1 MPINL
6 KKVPDT
12 PGVYKFFN
20 NSEIIYIGKAKNLK
34 KRVSSYF
41 GKSFKDR
48 KTSQIKFLTNKIET
62 FTTKNEVEALL
73 LEQMLIKENKPK
85 FNILLRDD
93 KTYPYIYFSLDHEF
107 PGIYSKRT
115 KNAVDKKYFGPFVSS
130 EAVKKSIKE
139 VQTIFKI
146 RNCSDNT
153 FANRTR
159 PCIEFQMKR
168 CSAPCVQNINKVDYF
183 EDITSAKLFLS
194 SSDTKTTQKLLS
206 DIEKAVSKLDFEKAA
221 EIRDRLKRL
230 SLLKEEQSVVTLAND
245 IDIFS
250 VSSEMSYLGIS
261 IIVVRNGKIRG
272 TKTHL
277 IKQVHF
283 DSFDEVYQ
291 SAIFNFYD
299 NQIDIPKKIL
309 CAYALEDK
317 KILEKMFQERHK
329 KIVKIIHSPSKS
341 IRPIF
346 NLCNLN
352 AKQVIKN
359 HLSKEDKYTFALN
372 ELSHFLAIKEIIKIE
387 GYDVSHISG
396 ENAVASCVVFSNAGP
411 LRNSYRLFNIPK
423 NLSGNDV
430 GSLEHV
436 IKRRLKYYDD
446 PKVKP
451 ELILIDGG
459 KTQLKFVE
467 NVINSSNHK
476 DLKIISIVKGSNRMR
491 ATETIISK
499 TGVVELDKYSKAFLL
514 LQEIRDESHRF
525 ALKAQRRKK
534 RRKITHSELNNIH
547 GVGDILK
554 KRLIAKFKNV
564 KNIKTASE
572 DDLMTVDGIN
582 EKIAKKIKSLLNND

>member
-1 MPINL
+1 MSINL
-6 KKVPDT
+6 KKVPNT
-12 PGVYKFFN
+12 SGVYKFFN
-20 NSEIIYIGKAKNLK
+20 KNEIIYIGKAKDLK

-41 GKSFKDR
+41 GKSLKDR
-48 KTSQIKFLTNKIET
+48 KTSQIKFLTDKIET

-139 VQTIFKI
+139 IQKIFKV

-168 CSAPCVQNINKVDYF
+168 CSAPCVQKINKVDYF
-183 EDITSAKLFLS
+183 EDITNAKSFLT
-194 SSDTKTTQKLLS
+194 SSDTKTVQRLMG
-206 DIEKAVSKLDFEKAA
+206 DIEKAVSKLEFEKAA
-221 EIRDRLKRL
+221 EIRDRLQRL
-230 SLLKEEQSVVTLAND
+230 NLLKEEQSVVTLAND

-277 IKQVHF
+277 IKQAHY
-283 DSFDEVYQ
+283 DSFDNVYQ

-317 KILEKMFQERHK
+317 KILEKMFQAKHK
-329 KIVKIIHSPSKS
+329 KLVKIIHSPTKS

-352 AKQVIKN
+352 AMQVIKN
-359 HLSKEDKYTFALN
+359 HISKEDKYTFALN
-372 ELSHFLAIKEIIKIE
+372 ELGNYLGMKDINRIE

-396 ENAVASCVVFSNAGP
+396 DNAVASCVVFSKTGP
-411 LRNSYRLFNIPK
+411 LKNNYRLFNIPK
-423 NLSGNDV
+423 NLSANDT
-430 GSLEHV
+430 GSLKHV
-436 IKRRLKYYDD
+436 IERRLKYYDD
-446 PKVKP
+446 PQIKP
-451 ELILIDGG
+451 DLLLIDGG
-459 KTQLKFVE
+459 RSQLNYVKK
-467 NVINSSNHK
+467 VIHESRHK
-476 DLKIISIVKGSNRMR
+476 DLKVISIVKGVNRVR
-491 ATETIISK
+491 ATETIIGE
-499 TGVVELDKYSKAFLL
+499 TGVLELDKYSKAFLL
-514 LQEIRDESHRF
+514 LQEVRDESHRF
-525 ALKAQRRKK
+525 AIKAQRKKK
-534 RRKITHSELNNIH
+534 RSRITKSELDTIE
-547 GVGDILK
+547 GIGRVKKLK
-554 KRLIAKFKNV
+554 LIKKFKSI
-564 KNIKTASE
+564 KNIKSASKK
-572 DDLMTVDGIN
+572 DLMLVEGIN
-582 EKIAKKIKSLLNND
+582 EKIAMKIKENLK

>member
-6 KKVPDT
+6 KKVPNT

-20 NSEIIYIGKAKNLK
+20 KHEIIYIGKAKDLK

-41 GKSFKDR
+41 GKSHKDR
-48 KTSQIKFLTNKIET
+48 KTSQIKFLTDKIET

-93 KTYPYIYFSLDHEF
+93 KTYPYIYFSLDHEY
-107 PGIYSKRT
+107 PGVYSKRT
-115 KNAVDKKYFGPFVSS
+115 KKAVDKKYYGPFVSS

-139 VQTIFKI
+139 IQKIFKV

-168 CSAPCVQNINKVDYF
+168 CSAPCVQKINKVDYF
-183 EDITSAKLFLS
+183 EDITSAKSFLS
-194 SSDTKTTQKLLS
+194 SSDTKTVQRLTG

-230 SLLKEEQSVVTLAND
+230 NLLKEEQSVITLAND
-245 IDIFS
+245 IDIVS
-250 VSSEMSYLGIS
+250 VSSEMSYLGVS
-261 IIVVRNGKIRG
+261 IIVVRKGKIRG

-277 IKQVHF
+277 IKQAHF
-283 DSFDEVYQ
+283 NSLDDVYQ
-291 SAIFNFYD
+291 SVIFNFYD

-309 CAYALEDK
+309 CSYVLEDK
-317 KILEKMFQERHK
+317 AILEDMFQARHK
-329 KIVKIIHSPSKS
+329 KTVKIIHSPSKS
-341 IRPIF
+341 IRPVY
-346 NLCNLN
+346 NLCKLN
-352 AKQVIKN
+352 AMQVIKN
-359 HLSKEDKYTFALN
+359 HINKEDKYTFALN
-372 ELSHFLAIKEIIKIE
+372 ELSNYLGIKDIKKIE

-396 ENAVASCVVFSNAGP
+396 DNAVASCVVFSITGS
-411 LRNSYRLFNIPK
+411 LKNSYRLFNIPK
-423 NLSGNDV
+423 NLSGNDI

-446 PKVKP
+446 PKTKP
-451 ELILIDGG
+451 DLILIDGG
-459 KTQLKFVE
+459 KNQLNFV
-467 NVINSSNHK
+467 NRAISKSIHK
-476 DLKIISIVKGSNRMR
+476 DLQVVSIVKGVNRIR
-491 ATETIISK
+491 ATETIIGK
-499 TGVVELDKYSKAFLL
+499 TGVLEIDKHSKAFLL

-525 ALKAQRRKK
+525 ALQAQRKNK
-534 RRKITHSELNNIH
+534 RGKITKSKLDNIK
-547 GVGDILK
+547 GIGSILK
-554 KRLIAKFKNV
+554 LRLLKKFKSI
-564 KNIKTASE
+564 KNIRLANI

-582 EKIAKKIKSLLNND
+582 EKIAKVIKNDIK